1 MTPTPLECSKSWSSA
16 VAMGTPIEAG
26 VCRANA
32 TGNSTRCSVWHV
44 KKRDSWGPA
53 VAALTLGLF
62 TIMVVTAFY
71 LGIRGLL

>member
-1 MTPTPLECSKSWSSA
+1 
-16 VAMGTPIEAG
+16 
-26 VCRANA
+26 
-32 TGNSTRCSVWHV
+32 V

-53 VAALTLGLF
+53 VAALTLGIL